1 MANVLHTLDNQS
13 SWFQDNTTKMCLLI
27 HSQKS
32 VYAWGEQEKQKLKLI
47 RFSHLLSRVAQEDIN
62 LKLFPLSTTQKQQ
75 QPALFLF

>member
-32 VYAWGEQEKQKLKLI
+32 PDVYAWGEQEKT
-47 RFSHLLSRVAQEDIN
+47 E
-62 LKLFPLSTTQKQQ
+62 T
-75 QPALFLF
+75 